1 MASNRVDWSILR
13 GTLVVFV
20 FSLAVAAGMVSAS
33 FYFRQNME
41 RQYQANH
48 AEFRE
53 ASLKYLAVDDEERII
68 AQFLPEFRRLYERGL
83 LGRERRLS
91 WLETL
96 RRSGDANGLP
106 QLAYKLDAQRVAKPD
121 FNITLGEYQLYA
133 STMTLNLGLLHEGDL
148 LQLLQALDREA
159 LGQYSIKRCQLQRA
173 SENIDTSGQL
183 ANLSAECTLDWWT
196 INLSGERSLK
206 L

>member
-41 RQYQANH
+41 REYQVHH

-53 ASLKYLAVDDEERII
+53 ASLRYLAVDDEVRII
-68 AQFLPEFRRLYERGL
+68 AQFLPEFRRMYERGL

-106 QLAYKLDAQRVAKPD
+106 QLAYQLDAQRVARPD
-121 FNITLGEYQLYA
+121 FNIALGDYQLYA
-133 STMTLNLGLLHEGDL
+133 SAMTLNLGLLHEGNL
-148 LQLLQALDREA
+148 LQLLRSLDREA

-173 SENIDTSGQL
+173 SENIDTSGQV